1 MSTVFLSYS
10 SEQAEAATRIE
21 LSLKEDGH
29 SVFRDR
35 SSLPAGEAYDAQI
48 RAAVDDSD
56 LFVFLISRESVSP
69 TRYTLTE
76 LKFAEEKWGNPSGR
90 VLPVMVE
97 AVPNG
102 TIPAFLRAVTIL
114 KPQGNLTAEVAAAVA
129 LMSAS
134 WWRRMLSPRR
144 LVPALAVLLV
154 LAAIAWLALPTY
166 LERRERAAEVS
177 RLVKQSLSQAD
188 STSYDDAWQILE
200 KASSLAPMSREVLE
214 AEEGLAMEWVRRNGL
229 ARWTGD
235 YLQKVLGKTLPVL
248 QRAAGEAT
256 GRRQADLVAH
266 LGWTEYLRGLTGGEG
281 QLHTVDN
288 YRRALELDSR
298 NVFAHA
304 MWGFEVLWMFPNDKE
319 ALDTAMRHFS
329 AAIESGREREY
340 VRLVEVA
347 AFLMSYTQTW
357 SSNPGREMEAI
368 RVMND
373 MRVKGEPRPTGFLK
387 RRLWAIYHFDAVAE
401 DRLESLLPA
410 LPAADHL
417 AAFRWAFPEED
428 LSKNE
433 APTLFDYLYVLA
445 QLQEKAGDRTAALA
459 SYRRVVDEFARNK
472 YTASRAISMNER
484 ANAALKRL
492 SR

>member
-1 MSTVFLSYS
+1 MSSVFLSYS
-10 SEQAEAATRIE
+10 SDQADAATRIE
-21 LSLKEDGH
+21 LSLREDGH

-35 SSLPAGEAYDAQI
+35 SSLPAGEGYDARI

-69 TRYTLTE
+69 SRYTLTE
-76 LKFAEEKWGNPSGR
+76 LKFAEDKWGDPSGH

-97 AVPNG
+97 PVSKDA
-102 TIPAFLRAVTIL
+102 IPAFLRAVTIL

-134 WWRRMLSPRR
+134 WWRRMLAPRR

-166 LERRERAAEVS
+166 LERRARAAEVS
-177 RLVKQSLSQAD
+177 KLVEQGLSQAN
-188 STSYDDAWQILE
+188 STTFDDGWKILE
-200 KASSLAPMSREVLE
+200 DARSLAPMSREVLE
-214 AEEGLAMEWVRRNGL
+214 AEEGLAMDWVRRNGL
-229 ARWTGD
+229 AQWSSE
-235 YLQKVLGKTLPVL
+235 YVQKVLGKTLPVL

-256 GRRQADLVAH
+256 GRRKADLVAH

-304 MWGFEVLWMFPNDKE
+304 MWGFEALRMFPNDKE
-319 ALDTAMRHFS
+319 ALELAKSHFS
-329 AAIESGREREY
+329 AAVESEREREY
-340 VRLVEVA
+340 VRFVEVA
-347 AFLMSYTQTW
+347 ALLMSYTQLW
-357 SSNPGREMEAI
+357 SGDSGREMEAI

-373 MRVKGEPRPTGFLK
+373 MRVKGEPKPTGFVK
-387 RRLWAIYHFDAVAE
+387 RHLWAVYHFDAVTN
-401 DRLESLLPA
+401 DRLESIVPA
-410 LPAADHL
+410 LPPADHL

-428 LSKNE
+428 LSRNE
-433 APTLFDYLYVLA
+433 PPTLFNYLYVLA
-445 QLQEKAGDRTAALA
+445 QLQEKAGDRAGALA
-459 SYRRVVDEFARNK
+459 SYRRVVDEFSRNK

-492 SR
+492 SG